1 MQYAR
6 DMAKA
11 EKELEIELWVIISF
25 YRTTEQGGKVLLF
38 RYDLPRK
45 VADKYDWVVRWR
57 RARLTCRY
65 PKGNVTH
72 TYCLYDR
79 HSGEDYSFGSCLSS
93 LAAAKAQVTRMEWK
107 IREYTAWQ
115 KQNNLFFDEQTDE
128 MLQKA
133 VAKLK
138 IKKENVFFETYPGI
152 LKDKTGE
159 KDLGINYKRRW
170 NHVSNGVMYFSD
182 CDYRDCGTWGVD
194 RSDCSSIRGICSY
207 FG

>member
-1 MQYAR
+1 MEEWMQYAR

-25 YRTTEQGGKVLLF
+25 YRTTEQ
-38 RYDLPRK
+38 RM
-45 VADKYDWVVRWR
+45 
-57 RARLTCRY
+57 ARLTCQY

-93 LAAAKAQVTRMEWK
+93 LAAAKAQVTRMERR

-138 IKKENVFFETYPGI
+138 IKKENVQEAERR
-152 LKDKTGE
+152 LQKKAE
-159 KDLGINYKRRW
+159 KHQREMRK
-170 NHVSNGVMYFSD
+170 
-182 CDYRDCGTWGVD
+182 
-194 RSDCSSIRGICSY
+194 
-207 FG
+207 

>member
-1 MQYAR
+1 M
-6 DMAKA
+6 
-11 EKELEIELWVIISF
+11 EK
-25 YRTTEQGGKVLLF
+25 GKT
-38 RYDLPRK
+38 DLPISQR
-45 VADKYDWVVRWR
+45 
-57 RARLTCRY
+57 
-65 PKGNVTH
+65 NVTH

-138 IKKENVFFETYPGI
+138 IKKENVQEAERR
-152 LKDKTGE
+152 LQRKAE
-159 KDLGINYKRRW
+159 KHQREMRK
-170 NHVSNGVMYFSD
+170 
-182 CDYRDCGTWGVD
+182 
-194 RSDCSSIRGICSY
+194 
-207 FG
+207 

>member
-1 MQYAR
+1 MEEWMQYAR

-57 RARLTCRY
+57 RAKLTCQY

-93 LAAAKAQVTRMEWK
+93 LAAAKAQVTRMERR

-115 KQNNLFFDEQTDE
+115 KQNNLFFD
-128 MLQKA
+128 
-133 VAKLK
+133 
-138 IKKENVFFETYPGI
+138 
-152 LKDKTGE
+152 
-159 KDLGINYKRRW
+159 KR
-170 NHVSNGVMYFSD
+170 
-182 CDYRDCGTWGVD
+182 TK
-194 RSDCSSIRGICSY
+194 CSKRLSPNSK
-207 FG
+207 

>member
-1 MQYAR
+1 MEEWMQYAR

-11 EKELEIELWVIISF
+11 EEELEIKLWVIISF

-57 RARLTCRY
+57 RARLTCQY

-93 LAAAKAQVTRMEWK
+93 LAAAKAQVTRMERR

-138 IKKENVFFETYPGI
+138 IKKENVQEAERR
-152 LKDKTGE
+152 LQRKAE
-159 KDLGINYKRRW
+159 KHQREMRK
-170 NHVSNGVMYFSD
+170 
-182 CDYRDCGTWGVD
+182 
-194 RSDCSSIRGICSY
+194 
-207 FG
+207 